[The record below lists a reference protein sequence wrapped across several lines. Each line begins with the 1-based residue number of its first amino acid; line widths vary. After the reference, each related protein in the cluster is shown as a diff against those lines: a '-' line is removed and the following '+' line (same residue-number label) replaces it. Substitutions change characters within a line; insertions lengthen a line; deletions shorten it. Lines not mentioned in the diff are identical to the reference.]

1 MVTGLLI
8 TIKVTQLQKKSKKIS
23 ANAQYKSLSIQFS
36 LDGFSFCIS
45 NSETKETLLFTKYT
59 FSDSIASPELLL
71 DKIIRVFDTDKDLQQ
86 DFTAVFAIHQN
97 NLATLV
103 PNKLF
108 DRNNLVPYLNY
119 NVKTL
124 KTDFITYDLH
134 TVIAANTVYIPYVNI
149 NNYLF
154 QNFGEFEYKHHST
167 VLIDKLLNYSENGSE
182 DQFFVYVSSSYLDI
196 VVCKEGKLLFYNSF
210 LYNTKEDFIY
220 YILFTAEQLQMD
232 PNSFQLTFIGDIE
245 KESDIYSITYSYIRN
260 IHFINP
266 INSFFADSKDFS
278 NHSNFIL
285 IA

>member
-1 MVTGLLI
+1 MR
-8 TIKVTQLQKKSKKIS
+8 KKSKKNS
-23 ANAQYKSLSIQFS
+23 AFAQYKSLSIQFS
-36 LDGFSFCIS
+36 LDGFSFCVL
-45 NSETKETLLFTKYT
+45 NSETKEPLLFTEYT
-59 FSDSIASPELLL
+59 FSSPIASPELLL
-71 DKIIRVFDTDKDLQQ
+71 EEIIRIFDTDKDLQQ

-108 DRNNLVPYLNY
+108 ERNNLAPYLKY
-119 NVKTL
+119 DVKTL

-134 TVIAANTVYIPYVNI
+134 TVIAAYTVYIPYVNI

-167 VLIDKLLNYSENGSE
+167 VLIDKLLTYSENNSE
-182 DQFFVYVSSSYLDI
+182 QQFFVHVSSSHLDI

-210 LYNTKEDFIY
+210 SYNTKEDFIY

-245 KESDIYSITYSYIRN
+245 KESDIYSITYTYVRN
-260 IHFINP
+260 IHFVNP
-266 INSFFADSKDFS
+266 VNSFFADSDDFS

>member
-1 MVTGLLI
+1 M
-8 TIKVTQLQKKSKKIS
+8 IKVKQLQKKTKKTS
-23 ANAQYKSLSIQFS
+23 AIAHYKDLSIQFS

-45 NSETKETLLFTKYT
+45 NSENKAPLLFTKYA
-59 FSDSIASPELLL
+59 FPASITSPELLL
-71 DKIIRVFDTDKDLQQ
+71 EEIIRIFNTDKDLQQ
-86 DFTAVFAIHQN
+86 DFSSVFAIHQN

-108 DRNNLVPYLNY
+108 DRNNLAPYLKY
-119 NVKTL
+119 TVKTL

-134 TVIAANTVYIPYVNI
+134 NIIAANTVYIPYVNI

-167 VLIDKLLNYSENGSE
+167 VLIDKLLSYSQENSE
-182 DQFFVYVSSSYLDI
+182 QQFFVHVSPNDI
-196 VVCKEGKLLFYNSF
+196 DVVVCKEGKLIFYNSF
-210 LYNTKEDFIY
+210 SYSSKEDFIY

-232 PNSFQLTFIGDIE
+232 PNNFQLTFIGDIE
-245 KESDIYSITYSYIRN
+245 KESELYTITYNYVRN
-260 IHFINP
+260 IHFMNP
-266 INSFFADSKDFS
+266 IDNFFADSDDFS